1 MPRIEVP
8 ARYRVPTGGEAIIT
22 ADGSTVRACLEA
34 AEASYPGFGELVL
47 ERNGELRRFV
57 KLFVNGDQLARDALD
72 MPVATTD
79 TISVL
84 AAAAGG

>member
-1 MPRIEVP
+1 MPKIEVP
-8 ARYRVPTGGEAIIT
+8 ARYRVPTGGEATIAI
-22 ADGSTVRACLEA
+22 DGSTVRACLEA
-34 AEASYPGFGELVL
+34 AEAKYPGFGELVL
-47 ERNGELRRFV
+47 DGSGELRRFV

-72 MPVATTD
+72 APVASDD